1 MTAAL
6 ATAFFLS
13 AGWLIIVALASTL
26 EGKIER
32 IRDALA
38 GRVPRPVVPVNA
50 RFSLRYPLR
59 RPQRVVMRPRLSAA
73 A

>member
-13 AGWLIIVALASTL
+13 AAWLMIVALASTL
-26 EGKIER
+26 EGKGGR

-38 GRVPRPVVPVNA
+38 GRVPRPIVPVNA
-50 RFSLRYPLR
+50 RFSQRYPLR

>member
-13 AGWLIIVALASTL
+13 AAWLVVVALATTV
-26 EGKIER
+26 EGKGRR

-38 GRVPRPVVPVNA
+38 GRAPQPVAPVFA

-59 RPQRVVMRPRLSAA
+59 RTQRVVMRPGLRAA